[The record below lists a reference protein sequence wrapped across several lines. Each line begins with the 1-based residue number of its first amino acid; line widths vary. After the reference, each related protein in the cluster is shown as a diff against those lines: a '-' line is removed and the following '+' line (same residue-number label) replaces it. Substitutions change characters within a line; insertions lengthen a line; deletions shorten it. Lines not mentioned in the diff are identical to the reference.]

1 MWRGAISSFIFLGL
15 AGPWFSPV
23 DAKPLTSEKPSVSD
37 EIITSINPDS
47 VLARFPD
54 DDLYTR
60 RKPESETGLVVD
72 FRKSRFSNKISLE
85 GLNIKNTN
93 GRNGFSPAGPV
104 LFEVAAHPDEGSL
117 PARGGGESANPVK
130 IYNMTT
136 GEEVNTSVTSV
147 RATDDVSILYIYPE
161 SKFASGRHV
170 ALITKDLISGG
181 VPVETSP
188 FMDVNS
194 KRSDVTAF
202 LSERGIPVDNLID
215 LKTFTVASKDAY
227 LQPVNSIVSKIQ
239 SSVPSFCGDSDASK
253 MLAEMTTMH
262 TEKSLRYHK
271 ATGKLAFRKFFNKK
285 KGWLISEDK
294 TRYNC
299 VQFSVFYPRFYKDP
313 GPVLLFAPPLNGSV
327 DDSMKYIYPAL
338 KKGYAVIGIDLPY
351 HGNRGVLGV
360 DLESILYLFN
370 QGTADMLS
378 LSHALGTTL
387 SSLDLFPEN
396 GKADF
401 DQQRVSYLGIS
412 LGAIVGQLA
421 VARGNVKSAYFKTGG
436 VNIGQMFTLGTDLG
450 FFRRMIVPKT
460 FNEQKEAVFLA
471 MMQDGFV
478 LDGIHYM
485 DKITPHSQGPKRI
498 GFEIMYD
505 DNVIDL
511 RSALALKRLLKKNP
525 ATAVK
530 LETYQ
535 FRNKKSH
542 ARAAASMK
550 FYPAWLLKQSTR

>member
-1 MWRGAISSFIFLGL
+1 MPFPASFFFGL
-15 AGPWFSPV
+15 AGSWFSPV
-23 DAKPLTSEKPSVSD
+23 DAKPLTSEKSSVSD
-37 EIITSINPDS
+37 KIITSINPDS
-47 VLARFPD
+47 VLVRFPD

-60 RKPESETGLVVD
+60 HKPESETGLVVD

-85 GLNIKNTN
+85 GLDIKNTN
-93 GRNGFSPAGPV
+93 GRDGFSPAGPV
-104 LFEVAAHPDEGSL
+104 LFEVAAHPDKGSL
-117 PARGGGESANPVK
+117 PARGGGGRANPVK
-130 IYNMTT
+130 IYNMAT
-136 GEEVNTSVTSV
+136 GEEVKTSVTSV
-147 RATDDVSILYIYPE
+147 QAADDVSILYIYPE
-161 SKFASGRHV
+161 RKFASGRHV
-170 ALITKDLISGG
+170 ALITKDLKSGG
-181 VPVETSP
+181 VPVKTSP

-194 KRSDVTAF
+194 NRSDVVAF

-227 LQPVNSIVSKIQ
+227 LQPVNSIVNKIQ
-239 SSVPSFCGDSDASK
+239 SSVPTFCGGSNESE
-253 MLAEMTTMH
+253 MLAEIATMH

-285 KGWLISEDK
+285 NGWLISEHK
-294 TRYNC
+294 TRCNC
-299 VQFSVFYPRFYKDP
+299 VQFSVFYPRFYKES
-313 GPVLLFAPPLNGSV
+313 GPVLLFGHPLNGSI
-327 DDSMKYIYPAL
+327 DNSMKYIYPAL

-351 HGNRGVLGV
+351 HGNRGSLSIN
-360 DLESILYLFN
+360 LKSILYLFN
-370 QGTADMLS
+370 QGAADMLS

-436 VNIGQMFTLGTDLG
+436 VNIGQMFTLGADLG
-450 FFRRMIVPKT
+450 FFRRLIVPEA
-460 FNEQKEAVFLA
+460 FNKPKEAIFLA

-485 DKITPHSQGPKRI
+485 DNITPHSQGPKRI
-498 GFEIMYD
+498 GFEIMHND
-505 DNVIDL
+505 DVIDS

-525 ATAVK
+525 ATTVE
-530 LETYQ
+530 LETYP
-535 FRNKKSH
+535 FRNLKSH
-542 ARAAASMK
+542 AEATASMK
-550 FYPAWLLKQSTR
+550 FYPAWLMKQSTR